1 MVKNTKANIMKK
13 FEKESGSISVMVLVT
28 ILFIIVILSA
38 TFTVNSVQRK
48 SQLLSQIQLKDTY
61 EADLDKV
68 DEIYDSLPG
77 GNWEELED
85 GSITNGKIKV
95 QVGDYVNYPNPTT
108 VQVTGNGYSQTGYTS
123 YASQTGMST
132 ADGYTAD
139 IDQTYTLN
147 SSTKWKVLGL
157 SEDGNRLLL
166 TTEEPLQRDYDSSAT
181 ISESNSPYF
190 YLRGAK
196 GCAYEYGLKELN
208 KICAMYKNEYADEVR
223 SLTIDDINRLCKV
236 TVDVANGKVTK
247 ESDTSTNID
256 KRGNIGTTY
265 SYPTSSYPTQYESP
279 EDYLAGNKITT
290 LNSFSKI
297 SDSYYYVGSAAID
310 RTSALYDILFN
321 NADGKYYWLAS
332 RAVRVDSDFCGW
344 SPGDVRYGEADS
356 GDNYRILYSRGG
368 LTDRSSGVRPVIILK
383 SNVELISTGT
393 NTWSIVE

>member
-1 MVKNTKANIMKK
+1 MANLRR
-13 FEKESGSISVMVLVT
+13 ENGSISVMVLVT

-38 TFTVNSVQRK
+38 TFMINSTQRK
-48 SQLLSQIQLKDTY
+48 SQLLSQVQLKETY
-61 EADLDKV
+61 ESDMDKA

-77 GNWEELED
+77 GSWEELED

-108 VQVTGNGYSQTGYTS
+108 VQVTGTGYSQTGYTS
-123 YASQTGMST
+123 YGSQTGMST

-147 SSTKWKVLGL
+147 SSTKWRVLGL
-157 SEDGNRLLL
+157 SEDGNKLLL

-247 ESDTSTNID
+247 ESDTSTNIN

-297 SDSYYYVGSAAID
+297 SDSYYYVGSVAID

-332 RAVRVDSDFCGW
+332 RAVCVDSDFCGW
-344 SPGDVRYGEADS
+344 SPGDVCYGEADS
-356 GDNYRILYSRGG
+356 GDNHRIFYSRGSS
-368 LTDRSSGVRPVIILK
+368 TDRSSGVRPVITLK
-383 SNVELISTGT
+383 SNVELTSVGT
-393 NTWSIVE
+393 NTWNIVEQ